1 MSLSLFTSIAANAE
15 WRQNKIGWWFVESNS
30 YYKDCWKEINGNWY
44 HFDISGYM
52 DKSKIIDGYYIN
64 DDGVWSNGNEEINA
78 YSKELVDYSLLRNK
92 YKMNIKDSK
101 FFNKSRILYRK
112 VIYKN
117 LMISLSNMVKQEKI

>member
-1 MSLSLFTSIAANAE
+1 
-15 WRQNKIGWWFVESNS
+15 
-30 YYKDCWKEINGNWY
+30 
-44 HFDISGYM
+44 M

-112 VIYKN
+112 GIYKN